1 MTSTLDE
8 DFQSV
13 ITVDSKA
20 GGSSGTRGRTNLSR
34 TVVESETGMLNL
46 VKLANATQTGALS
59 TNSEGI
65 ANSLKR
71 DVASMEVPRKPRSK
85 RSTTVVRLPGFTFQ
99 KLPDLLSLDEDGVRQ
114 SDDEEANPKDDCL
127 VKSDST
133 VDVPRKLKNHIS
145 PKRVVV
151 RDVET
156 LPLEDNDRRFFVK
169 NPRRQKPTTSLQV
182 VNELFQE
189 EYSSM
194 STIISETPKRKQR
207 VKKAKMG
214 RPRKAR
220 IQNAPIRGSTK
231 KRSLRSVIQSCLRK
245 RRGGTKRQKLSEGS
259 RPQRVQRQQ
268 KMVYTQYH
276 HSMRQLK
283 DNPSLR
289 FDKDVWNCPIITHL
303 LTQKLIKVGDSVE
316 LLSERADPLF
326 HGWFTSRGE
335 KS

>member
-1 MTSTLDE
+1 MTSTLGE

-20 GGSSGTRGRTNLSR
+20 SGSFGTRGRTNLSR

-46 VKLANATQTGALS
+46 VKLANATPTGALS
-59 TNSEGI
+59 TNDEGI
-65 ANSLKR
+65 VNSLKR
-71 DVASMEVPRKPRSK
+71 DIVSMEVPRRPRSK

-99 KLPDLLSLDEDGVRQ
+99 KLPDLLSIDEDDVGQ
-114 SDDEEANPKDDCL
+114 SDDDEAKTKDNC
-127 VKSDST
+127 VEKSDSI
-133 VDVPRKLKNHIS
+133 VDVPRKFKMHIS

-151 RDVET
+151 PDVET
-156 LPLEDNDRRFFVK
+156 QPLEDTDKRFFVK
-169 NPRRQKPTTSLQV
+169 NPRRPKPTTSLQV

-194 STIISETPKRKQR
+194 STISETPKRKRR

-220 IQNAPIRGSTK
+220 AINALIQGTTK

-245 RRGGTKRQKLSEGS
+245 RRGRSKRQKLSEGS
-259 RPQRVQRQQ
+259 RPQLVQRRQ

-283 DNPSLR
+283 DDPSLR
-289 FDKDVWNCPIITHL
+289 FDNDVWNCSTVAYL

-316 LLSERADPLF
+316 LLSDTADPLF
-326 HGWFTSRGE
+326 HGWFTSRG
-335 KS
+335 KT